1 MSVHRGRNVFS
12 VFEHSQVSVW
22 IGGNECVKSGKS
34 WHYRGNGSSNYVG
47 PLGHDKDFDFI
58 LSEMRSS

>member
-1 MSVHRGRNVFS
+1 ML
-12 VFEHSQVSVW
+12 VW

-34 WHYRGNGSSNYVG
+34 WYYRGNGSLNYIG
-47 PLGHDKDFDFI
+47 LLGYDKDFDFI